1 MPSMYAHQKFGNDV
15 LYLLPKEV
23 RERIAEQ
30 EDLYHIGLQG
40 PDIFFYHKP
49 LSWGEIPQYGNHLHD
64 LTGHVFWEKLLT
76 QYFLISGDDG
86 EMQERRGRSR
96 IYLYGVLCHYTL
108 DSTCHAFID
117 ETERTGVTTHAEL
130 EGDYD
135 RRLIAAEGRD
145 PVCEVLTR
153 RFHPSREA
161 AEAIAALYPEVTA
174 DIVEKTLHSCVSF
187 QRLVLCRH
195 AWKRNLIF
203 TALRLI
209 GKYDSLHPHIMNKE
223 PDPDCQE
230 AEERLDEL
238 YREALPKA
246 ACLIAE
252 LDRCLELFPEEA
264 AMQQCRTY
272 TESADFDRDFCGM
285 VPQQEK

>member
-1 MPSMYAHQKFGNDV
+1 
-15 LYLLPKEV
+15 
-23 RERIAEQ
+23 
-30 EDLYHIGLQG
+30 
-40 PDIFFYHKP
+40 
-49 LSWGEIPQYGNHLHD
+49 
-64 LTGHVFWEKLLT
+64 VFWGKLLK
-76 QYFLISGDDG
+76 QYFLLSGDDG
-86 EMQERRGRSR
+86 EMQERRGRAR

-223 PDPDCQE
+223 PDPDCRE
-230 AEERLDEL
+230 AEEKLDEF

-246 ACLIAE
+246 VSLITE
-252 LDRCLELFPEEA
+252 LDRCLEAFPDEV
-264 AMQQCRTY
+264 AMQQCRIF
-272 TESADFDRDFCGM
+272 TESTDFDRDFCGM
-285 VPQQEK
+285 VPQKEK